1 MTSDIFK
8 KVLQWWH
15 QSRLKRCHYDDTKTS
30 QKPLHT
36 FTICFSVAKINT
48 CLHNNIDNNNNN
60 NNSNSNNN
68 NSDNNSI
75 VIAFDISFINSSKF
89 IKF

>member
-1 MTSDIFK
+1 MYTKKFNNDDTDIFK

-15 QSRLKRCHYDDTKTS
+15 QSRLKRCHNDDTKTS

-48 CLHNNIDNNNNN
+48 CWHNNNNDNSTSNNNN
-60 NNSNSNNN
+60 NNSG
-68 NSDNNSI
+68 NNSI
-75 VIAFDISFINSSKF
+75 IIAFDISY
-89 IKF
+89 